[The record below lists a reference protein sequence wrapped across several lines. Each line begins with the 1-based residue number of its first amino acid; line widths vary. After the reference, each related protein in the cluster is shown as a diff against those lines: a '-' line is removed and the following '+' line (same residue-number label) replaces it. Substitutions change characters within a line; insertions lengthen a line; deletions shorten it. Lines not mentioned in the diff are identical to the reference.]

1 MPNGVNRL
9 AKRERREGSM
19 LTGLIIRPIM
29 GKKTSILSK
38 LEIAKKKKKNRIRTD
53 RALTNR

>member
-38 LEIAKKKKKNRIRTD
+38 LEIAKKKKKKKQDKNRQGAD
-53 RALTNR
+53 

>member
-1 MPNGVNRL
+1 MGSTGWL
-9 AKRERREGSM
+9 KEIEAKELM

-38 LEIAKKKKKNRIRTD
+38 LEIAKKKTQD
-53 RALTNR
+53 THRALTNN

>member
-38 LEIAKKKKKNRIRTD
+38 LEIAKKKKNRIRTD

>member
-53 RALTNR
+53 RAAD

>member
-1 MPNGVNRL
+1 
-9 AKRERREGSM
+9 M

-38 LEIAKKKKKNRIRTD
+38 LEIAKKKKNRIRTD